1 MAYRYNQRHKRKVL
15 ALEEGMFEWRSRHLI
30 ISVTFNYKPEFRN
43 KMEFNDICR
52 HRDNFINNMKM
63 NSLLEKINGY
73 AWKIEEGQGEKEAS
87 GGLHIHWIF
96 FYDGKS
102 KLDVSIARSLIA
114 YWSERV
120 TEGKG
125 DGWNSNYRKERYEE
139 YGHGI
144 GVGQINRNDIDKRDA
159 LRENLIYLT
168 KITPYPAT
176 RTSRYQHTFGTS
188 QLPGP
193 RGVGRE

>member
-1 MAYRYNQRHKRKVL
+1 MAYRYNQRNKRSVL
-15 ALEEGMFEWRSRHLI
+15 ELEEGMFEWRSRHLVI
-30 ISVTFNYKPEFRN
+30 IVTFNYKPEYRHRMTFD
-43 KMEFNDICR
+43 DICD
-52 HRDNFINNMKM
+52 HRDSFINNMPM
-63 NSLLEKINGY
+63 NGLLKKINGY
-73 AWKIEEGQGEKEAS
+73 AWKIEAGDAS
-87 GGLHIHWIF
+87 GGLHIHWVF

-102 KLDVSIARSLIA
+102 KLDVPIARSLIE

-144 GVGQINRNDIDKRDA
+144 GVGPINRNDTDKRDA

-176 RTSRYQHTFGTS
+176 RTNRYQRTFGTS

-193 RGVGRE
+193 KLVRQVW